1 MIHHP
6 QDMLKTPVIANTSV
20 IASAAKPSQSG
31 FSLLEISVALMLLA
45 AVTLGYLYN
54 QSRQSA
60 VSLARTQAGYYQVV
74 SAAVTQYMSNNYA
87 LLKALPPKTCSDVQL
102 FTESTAAT
110 PPVACGINALFS
122 SGSASSPVSNGLQPT
137 VAELKATGYLD
148 SNFKSSFVWPTQ
160 LIMYAPSA
168 VKANSSLASPE
179 YRVQIQAWCNSAPP
193 KDDSVCD
200 NPALNSLVY
209 NAQPF
214 AKESSSG
221 FIGFSR
227 LDKLF
232 EARTHLGAN
241 GLMAYDYAF
250 KGGGAL
256 YTEGDKITRSNP
268 LRFIISGSTLGV
280 EGVLALQSTLP
291 SIQTTPSPPPDPGP
305 LTWAVPFSECDKS
318 TADSG
323 QLAYASKG
331 ASRVVRGS
339 TYTLIEAG
347 INVKACRDVNLYFPV
362 LPKAVMTCKPNLP
375 QATSPLLNYKDI
387 KKGIDCKVS
396 NPGKTPWTQCETVSG
411 GGSKLGSYC
420 WQPVFETH
428 AEFGFNLSSP
438 TNEPLKGTPEQR
450 LTFEPYYEFPDKAL
464 LTEVY
469 RRLGASNS
477 YPDGGDRE
485 YSDMPC
491 WWLDKEHFWRKDA
504 WGKFTYYAPPDP
516 DNTVSRFIFGN
527 DQMGTRFCVKQKV
540 P

>member
-1 MIHHP
+1 M
-6 QDMLKTPVIANTSV
+6 
-20 IASAAKPSQSG
+20 
-31 FSLLEISVALMLLA
+31 
-45 AVTLGYLYN
+45 
-54 QSRQSA
+54 
-60 VSLARTQAGYYQVV
+60 
-74 SAAVTQYMSNNYA
+74 
-87 LLKALPPKTCSDVQL
+87 
-102 FTESTAAT
+102 
-110 PPVACGINALFS
+110 
-122 SGSASSPVSNGLQPT
+122 
-137 VAELKATGYLD
+137 
-148 SNFKSSFVWPTQ
+148 
-160 LIMYAPSA
+160 
-168 VKANSSLASPE
+168 
-179 YRVQIQAWCNSAPP
+179 
-193 KDDSVCD
+193 
-200 NPALNSLVY
+200 NSLVY

-232 EARTHLGAN
+232 EARTYLGAN

-268 LRFIISGSTLGV
+268 LRFIISGSSLGV

-291 SIQTTPSPPPDPGP
+291 STQTTPTPPPDPGP

-339 TYTLIEAG
+339 TYTLLEAG
-347 INVKACRDVNLYFPV
+347 IVGKACRDVNLYFPV

-411 GGSKLGSYC
+411 GGSKLGAYC

-428 AEFGFNLSSP
+428 AEMGFNLLKP
-438 TNEPLKGTPEQR
+438 TPGNEPLKGDFEQR
-450 LTFEPYYEFPDKAL
+450 LTFEPYYEFPEKVSI
-464 LTEVY
+464 TEVY
-469 RRLGASNS
+469 RYVGIPGYS
-477 YPDGGDRE
+477 YPDGGQRSI
-485 YSDMPC
+485 SDMPC
-491 WWLDKEHFWRKDA
+491 WWLDKEHFWRKD
-504 WGKFTYYAPPDP
+504 GGNFIFYAPPDP
-516 DNTVSRFIFGN
+516 ENTVSRFIFGD
-527 DQMGTRFCVKQKV
+527 DQMGGRFCIKQKV